1 MSLGNLNGSP
11 ALFSS
16 AELFFLLQER
26 IVLYCIIFLFS
37 KDRKQEASAGVAT
50 HARRYLTSLETVLTF
65 WSEIALDRSDSVANT
80 PYTHYL
86 SGFYQRFSYS
96 NMNSPSALLYVH
108 VHIHTHPRCPNVQM
122 TSAYR
127 QLGLQLGMF
136 VHPKKLHRTVRELL
150 QLQSRLHAA
159 FHQIFSWCSLKKAGP
174 SSF

>member
-80 PYTHYL
+80 PLHTTFLVSTSVSAIPTWILLLPCSTYMYTYTRPPDAQTYRWATL
-86 SGFYQRFSYS
+86 TDSWACNWACLFTQRSY
-96 NMNSPSALLYVH
+96 
-108 VHIHTHPRCPNVQM
+108 T
-122 TSAYR
+122 
-127 QLGLQLGMF
+127 
-136 VHPKKLHRTVRELL
+136 EL
-150 QLQSRLHAA
+150 
-159 FHQIFSWCSLKKAGP
+159 
-174 SSF
+174 